1 MLKSFA
7 IFLLSLV
14 SLSAAAQEPFA
25 ERLLLTT
32 DKQLYLAGE
41 NLWFTAT
48 TTDANGKPLATSR
61 LAYIELIGCTP
72 ATPHVRIELND
83 ATGGGVLALPT
94 TLPSGQYELVGYT
107 RNMRNYGK
115 ESYCRMPIAIVNT
128 LRYDV
133 ATDNV
138 VVSDTLIER
147 KAPVAPARLQT
158 PAIRLS
164 GDHFG
169 HHAKVG
175 ITLED
180 LPADSRVSLSVTR
193 VDGQRT
199 TCYPMLSPTAAI
211 AKRTPSLAP
220 ELDGM
225 IVDGV
230 YVTDTENAD
239 SPSHLGLSLLGHDI
253 RYYAGFLGSD
263 RRSVSFHT
271 PMLYGVDAVVTN
283 CNAGGHVD
291 LLSPFEG
298 GTLSQQEGQLILDIS
313 DEVPLTER
321 SIALQT
327 AIHYGL
333 DSLVAT
339 ERSIEMLD
347 NYVLSR
353 QYRMDDYKRF
363 KTFRETLVEYVMEA
377 SINTSSGK
385 PTVAIY
391 DETTGFHNTGNT
403 LVMIDG
409 AVMVDHQNFLEADP
423 LYASY
428 LDLYYGHYLFG
439 NQFYDGIM
447 NIRTPGERLRH
458 IRLPESSRMIAFDG
472 VQTPMTSTMGAA
484 PLPDLRHTLC
494 WVPKVEEKEMTVT
507 TSDLSGTFRVTLS
520 GLAADGTPIYVQ
532 KTFTVK

>member
-48 TTDANGKPLATSR
+48 TTDADGQPLAASR

-72 ATPHVRIELND
+72 AAPHARIELND

-94 TLPSGQYELVGYT
+94 TLPTGQYELVAYT
-107 RNMRNYGK
+107 RNMRNYG
-115 ESYCRMPIAIVNT
+115 EDSYCRLPIAIANT

-133 ATDNV
+133 TTDNV

-147 KAPVAPARLQT
+147 KAPAAPTRLLT

-164 GDHFG
+164 GEHFG
-169 HHAKVG
+169 HRAQVG
-175 ITLED
+175 INLED

-193 VDGQRT
+193 EDGQRT
-199 TCYPMLSPTAAI
+199 TCYPTLSPAATI
-211 AKRTPSLAP
+211 KQNHTLQP

-225 IVDGV
+225 VIDGV
-230 YVTDTENAD
+230 YVTDSEHPDT
-239 SPSHLGLSLLGHDI
+239 PSHLGLSLLGHDI

-263 RRSVSFHT
+263 RRSVVFHT

-283 CNAGGHVD
+283 CNNGGHVE
-291 LLSPFEG
+291 LVSPFTG
-298 GTLSQQEGQLILDIS
+298 GTLSKQEGRLVLDFS
-313 DEVPLTER
+313 DESPLTER

-327 AIHYGL
+327 ALHYGL

-347 NYVLSR
+347 NYTLSR

-363 KTFRETLVEYVMEA
+363 STFRETLVEYVMEA
-377 SINTSSGK
+377 SINTANGK

-423 LYASY
+423 LYASN

-458 IRLPESSRMIAFDG
+458 IRLPESSRMLAFDG
-472 VQTPMTSTMGAA
+472 VQTSMTTTMGAA

-494 WVPKVEEKEMTVT
+494 WVPKVEDKEVTLT
-507 TSDLSGTFRVTLS
+507 TSDLSGTYLVTVS
-520 GLAADGTPIYVQ
+520 GLAPDGTPIFVQ
-532 KTFTVK
+532 KTFTVE